1 MLLTTEQEC
10 KEEREGVR
18 ENGRREARE
27 KWREVEREGE
37 REKGK
42 TCRPLV
48 STVWLVFMRRL
59 ESEYE
64 DRTTGPDLEKR
75 HISIIF

>member
-10 KEEREGVR
+10 KEGREGVR

-27 KWREVEREGE
+27 KWREVE

-64 DRTTGPDLEKR
+64 DRTIGPDLEKR